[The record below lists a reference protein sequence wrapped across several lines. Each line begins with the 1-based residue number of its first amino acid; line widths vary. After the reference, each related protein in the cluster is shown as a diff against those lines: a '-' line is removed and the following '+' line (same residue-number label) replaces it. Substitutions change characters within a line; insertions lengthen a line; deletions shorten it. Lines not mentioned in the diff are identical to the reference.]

1 MEILRNDYNQDI
13 LHAHTHKKKKD
24 LEFLFFYYLLFSHC
38 TARFRISEAISILLV
53 KSNAFPLFK
62 KQLA

>member
-13 LHAHTHKKKKD
+13 LHAHTHTKKD
-24 LEFLFFYYLLFSHC
+24 LEF
-38 TARFRISEAISILLV
+38 LLV